1 MDAAALML
9 LLSLS
14 GAEAVERP
22 RPAPAPHC
30 LDARRIERSRQIA
43 PDSLLV
49 LAGGEGFR
57 VQLSDA
63 CADANGTAPERLL
76 ARNGWVCG
84 AEREFAQAGAR
95 LCPVRAV
102 EPLDARR
109 YAELARS
116 ADRDAAAVPP
126 DATLLDGVDVTAKA
140 PPHRRFRGTH
150 EYCFNPRWVTSW
162 SIVRQ
167 EIVVRTRARRSGG
180 HSQYRLELGGA
191 CVDLD
196 EAPHVSF
203 VSGVGIGMVCGNA
216 GDKAVALG
224 EVPVPG
230 MTSADARLTR
240 SVRTGSLLASEAG
253 CPILAVYPD

>member
-1 MDAAALML
+1 MDAAALLL

-14 GAEAVERP
+14 GTEAVAPP
-22 RPAPAPHC
+22 RLPPAPHC

-43 PDSLLV
+43 PESLLV
-49 LAGGEGFR
+49 LSGGEGFR
-57 VQLSDA
+57 VELAGA
-63 CADANGTAPERLL
+63 CAGADGTAPDRLL
-76 ARNGWVCG
+76 AQQGWVCG
-84 AEREFAQAGAR
+84 AAREFAQAGER

-102 EPLDARR
+102 EPLDPRR

-116 ADRDAAAVPP
+116 ADRSAAAYAS
-126 DATLLDGVDVTAKA
+126 DATLLDGLDVTAKA

-191 CVDLD
+191 CIDLD

-203 VSGVGIGMVCGNA
+203 VSGVGIGMICGNA
-216 GDKAVALG
+216 GDKAIALG
-224 EVPVPG
+224 EVAVPG

-240 SVRTGSLLASEAG
+240 SVRSGSLLASEAG